1 MTGNSMIKKKV
12 FTGFLIG
19 LLSNAA
25 GIFFYILLFSEMDL
39 EATIQ
44 NAIQNDYLGKIIAL
58 GAILNF
64 FPFFVFIKKNQ
75 IYHARGVLLATV
87 LMAVVIAIT
96 KLI

>member
-1 MTGNSMIKKKV
+1 MIRKYV
-12 FTGFLIG
+12 LTGFLIG
-19 LLSNAA
+19 LLANAA

-39 EATIQ
+39 ESSIQ
-44 NAIQNDYLGKIIAL
+44 NAIQNDYIGKIIAL

-75 IYHARGVLLATV
+75 MYHARGVLLATV

-96 KLI
+96 KFI